1 MIDRLLFFT
10 LLLLC
15 APLSIAAELSSIDIE
30 QMLELKN
37 HHNALIVDIRT
48 EQEWTET
55 GTIPQSATLQ
65 FFDAKGQ
72 YDAKRWLAKL
82 EKIRGMPDRPIVL
95 VCRSGN
101 RSEKLGNFLAQQI
114 GLNNIHQL
122 ENGILPW
129 VQAGYPI
136 SQHCPGQLACKK

>member
-15 APLSIAAELSSIDIE
+15 TPSSIAAELSSVDIA

-48 EQEWTET
+48 EQEWSET

-65 FFDAKGQ
+65 FFDANGR
-72 YDAKRWLAKL
+72 YDAKLWLAKL
-82 EKIRGMPDRPIVL
+82 EKMRGMPDRPIVL

-114 GLNNIHQL
+114 GLNNIHHL